1 MEFSVESIKHNY
13 AYGKAI
19 IGGNKRS
26 ARIHISQISNN
37 YVKSIQKYLP
47 IGKTISCKVLKFN
60 DKNKIWEL
68 SCKL

>member
-1 MEFSVESIKHNY
+1 M
-13 AYGKAI
+13 
-19 IGGNKRS
+19 S

-47 IGKTISCKVLKFN
+47 IGKTISYKVLKFI